1 MIKSNNY
8 LLKSLLAV
16 LFIFIFIFIIIT
28 TSKSYYNIESFTD
41 TNKEKKYKIEPSKI
55 HGNGLQCISTIYPN
69 EIIDCA
75 ITRNISSKQYIIS
88 PDFGLYINH
97 KLHSNTNL
105 ELISDSG
112 YEYYLIVANRTI
124 NPGEEITSNYDG
136 VDIPSFID
144 GSKSYYNE

>member
-1 MIKSNNY
+1 MITNNF
-8 LLKSLLAV
+8 LLKLLLSV
-16 LFIFIFIFIIIT
+16 LFIFIIT
-28 TSKSYYNIESFTD
+28 TYNSYYNMESFTD
-41 TNKEKKYKIEPSKI
+41 IKEKKYKIGPSKI
-55 HGNGLQCISTIYPN
+55 HGNGLLCISTISPN

-75 ITRNISSKQYIIS
+75 ITRNISSNQYIIS

-105 ELISDSG
+105 EMISDSG